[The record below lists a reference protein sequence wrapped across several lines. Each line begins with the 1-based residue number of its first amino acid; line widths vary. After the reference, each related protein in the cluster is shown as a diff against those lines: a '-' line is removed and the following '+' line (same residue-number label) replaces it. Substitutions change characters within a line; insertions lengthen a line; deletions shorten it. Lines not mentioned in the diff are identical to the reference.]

1 MIPESHLGYYPNSLC
16 IESYDNLN
24 IKSNWFE
31 DEYENMVIVMESCFN
46 SSARGRNWCE
56 TKENIE
62 QFMESNIFYMIREKI
77 VPNLEPF
84 ENQLTDFLVD
94 G

>member
-1 MIPESHLGYYPNSLC
+1 
-16 IESYDNLN
+16 
-24 IKSNWFE
+24 
-31 DEYENMVIVMESCFN
+31 MESCFN